1 MATTTVYAATSVLD
15 AELDN
20 IINNTQTIAILNQY
34 TIGVDTSTS
43 IGQRTIASITKVAS
57 GATAS
62 QFMTS
67 DFAKAAGTNANSRKV
82 TFTGTGKSA
91 TAVATTTGDMV
102 ASQMA
107 FLDASGNPLWVTTVT
122 NQTVTASNT
131 VNFPTVSYTANQ
143 PTAV

>member
-1 MATTTVYAATSVLD
+1 MATTTVFAATTVLD

-20 IINNTQTIAILNQY
+20 IITNTKTIAILNQY
-34 TIGVDTSTS
+34 TIGVDTSTT
-43 IGQRTIASITKVAS
+43 IGQRTIASIAYVAS
-57 GATAS
+57 GATAA

-67 DFAKAAGTNANSRKV
+67 DFAKSAGTNANSRKV

-91 TAVATTTGDMV
+91 TAVATTNGDMT

-122 NQTVTASNT
+122 NQAVTAGNT
-131 VNFPTVSYTANQ
+131 VNFPSVTYTANQ